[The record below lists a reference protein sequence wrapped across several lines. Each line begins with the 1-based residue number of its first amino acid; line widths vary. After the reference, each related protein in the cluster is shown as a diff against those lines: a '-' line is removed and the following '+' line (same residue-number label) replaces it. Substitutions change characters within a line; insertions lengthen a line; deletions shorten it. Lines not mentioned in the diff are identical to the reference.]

1 MSLVV
6 DMAGTCVADQAD
18 YRHEAFLYANND
30 EFLDVSVR
38 FIREA
43 IAADEPILVVLAAE
57 RIKEI
62 RSRLKGQSKAVLFAD
77 MSELGD
83 NPAHIIPAW
92 DDFLNRQAATGVRFR
107 GIGEPIVPDQ
117 SPARLAECQ
126 RHEALL
132 NIAFANPA
140 FWLLCPY
147 NRVLLSD
154 EVIEEA
160 RRTHPIVNE
169 SGTSR
174 TSSTFAGSSTLAE
187 PCRDALSDPPDDVT
201 CVLFHEGELARVR
214 ELVADHAAQAGMHQ
228 DRINDLVLA
237 ANEIATNSL
246 RYGGSRGS
254 LRLWNEGGSVICEIR
269 DDGFISDPLVG
280 RLRPSL
286 HKGGGRGLWLANQL
300 CNLVQIRAFESG
312 NVVRLHIRSNE
323 RRV

>member
-1 MSLVV
+1 VSLVV
-6 DMAGTCVADQAD
+6 DMAGTRVADQAD
-18 YRHEAFLYANND
+18 YRHEAFLYSNND

-57 RIKEI
+57 KINEI
-62 RSRLKGQSKAVLFAD
+62 RSRLMGQSKAVLFAD

-83 NPAHIIPAW
+83 NPAHIIPAL
-92 DDFLNRQAATGVRFR
+92 DDFLNGQTATGVRFR

-117 SPARLAECQ
+117 SPAKLAECQ

-147 NRVLLSD
+147 DTAVLSD
-154 EVIEEA
+154 EVIAEA
-160 RRTHPIVNE
+160 RRTHPIVRE
-169 SGTSR
+169 SGRSS

-187 PCRDALSDPPDDVT
+187 PCRDALSDPPDDVM
-201 CVLFHEGELARVR
+201 LLSFHEGELARVR
-214 ELVADHAAQAGMHQ
+214 QLVADHAAQAGMPQ
-228 DRINDLVLA
+228 DRVNDLVLA

-269 DDGFISDPLVG
+269 DGGFIGDPLVG
-280 RLRPSL
+280 RRRPSP

-300 CNLVQIRAFESG
+300 CNLVQIRAAESG
-312 NVVRLHIRSNE
+312 NVVRLHVRSSE
-323 RRV
+323 RPV